1 MNFKEFVT
9 PLLSADQIVFVGL
22 GNESRGD
29 DAAGLL
35 FLNELR
41 KQIRFKSA
49 TMINAGSNPENVL
62 QPILD
67 AQPAMVVFIDAT
79 NWGGLPGEM
88 RWIDRSELDQIRI
101 STHAFSIQMVEQY
114 LKAHQPMQIRYL
126 GIQYGSIHPGDAIS
140 EPIINSIRSFFNASN
155 NW

>member
-1 MNFKEFVT
+1 MNFLDFCQQLFPAEQT
-9 PLLSADQIVFVGL
+9 VFVGL

-41 KQIRFKSA
+41 KQTRFKSS
-49 TMINAGSNPENVL
+49 TMINAGSSPENVL

-101 STHAFSIQMVEQY
+101 STHAFSIQMVEKY

-126 GIQYGSIHPGDAIS
+126 GIQYGSIQPGHAVS
-140 EPIINSIRSFFNASN
+140 ESIINAIWSFFNASN
-155 NW
+155 NL